1 MTIGYIGKILE
12 VNLSTKQVAAVDLEE
27 KLVRDF
33 LGGTGIGIKMLYDEV
48 GPDVDPLSPDNMIV
62 ITTGPLS
69 GTTAPA
75 N

>member
-33 LGGTGIGIKMLYDEV
+33 LGGTGIGI
-48 GPDVDPLSPDNMIV
+48 
-62 ITTGPLS
+62 TTS
-69 GTTAPA
+69 
-75 N
+75 